1 MALSSQELKRVT
13 ERAVSNI
20 IVREEFIRRLQEGN
34 SLRLKMG
41 FDPSRPDIHL
51 GHVVGL
57 RKLRQLQ
64 DLGHQLILIV
74 GDWTA
79 QIGDPS
85 GRSATRPMLTHDEV
99 MENAQSYLRQFFKV
113 VDRDRAQVVYQS
125 EWFGKFSLAD
135 VIGLT
140 GRFTV
145 AQFLERDDFAKRF
158 ADHRPIAITELLYPL
173 LQAYDSVAIESDVE
187 FGGTD
192 QMFNLLVGR
201 ELQGMMGQRP
211 QQCFLM
217 PILVGTDGVQKMSK
231 SLDNYVGVEEPPDE
245 MFGKI
250 MSLPD
255 ELIVSYFDYLT
266 DAPETE
272 LAEMSEAIAAETVN
286 PMDLKKRLA
295 EEITEVFHDKSAS
308 VAARQRFERVVQ
320 QRSLPEDMP
329 VVSLASLSGPRW
341 SNALVSAGA
350 GLQRQR
356 RKADDKQGRGGAF
369 PSLGPLAQADGRRP
383 VPSSGT
389 GYGGKG
395 WPPSLR
401 FFQGITS
408 PSCSRGAVALLLMHR
423 ASMLTPAPNR

>member
-1 MALSSQELKRVT
+1 MALSPDELWRVT
-13 ERAVSNI
+13 QRGVSNI
-20 IVREEFIRRLQEGN
+20 IVREDFVKMLQEGKP
-34 SLRLKMG
+34 LRLKMG

-85 GRSATRPMLTHDEV
+85 GRSATRPMLTHQEV

-158 ADHRPIAITELLYPL
+158 AEHRPIAITELLYPL
-173 LQAYDSVAIESDVE
+173 LQAYDSVVIQSDVE

-201 ELQGMMGQRP
+201 ELQEMMGHRP

-217 PILVGTDGVQKMSK
+217 PILVGTDGVQEMSK
-231 SLDNYVGVEEPPDE
+231 SLDNYVGVEEPPDD

-255 ELIVSYFDYLT
+255 KLIVSYYEYLT

-272 LAEMSEAIAAETVN
+272 LEEMSQSIEGQTVN

-295 EEITEVFHDKSAS
+295 EEITKAFHDPQ
-308 VAARQRFERVVQ
+308 AAMTARERFERVVQ
-320 QRSLPEDMP
+320 QRSLPDDMP
-329 VVSLASLSGPRW
+329 VVSLSSLSGPRW
-341 SNALVSAGA
+341 SNALVSAGLVSSVSDGKRMINQGA
-350 GLQRQR
+350 VELFPPSGQSHKLTE
-356 RKADDKQGRGGAF
+356 DDRFETPEPGTAVKV
-369 PSLGPLAQADGRRP
+369 GRR
-383 VPSSGT
+383 
-389 GYGGKG
+389 
-395 WPPSLR
+395 R
-401 FFQGITS
+401 FASFQD
-408 PSCSRGAVALLLMHR
+408 
-423 ASMLTPAPNR
+423 

>member
-1 MALSSQELKRVT
+1 MVLSQSDLKRVT
-13 ERAVSNI
+13 ERGVSDI
-20 IVREEFIRRLQEGN
+20 IVRGELVRLLQEGKP
-34 SLRLKMG
+34 LRLKMG

-64 DLGHQLILIV
+64 DLGHQVILIV

-85 GRSATRPMLTHDEV
+85 GRSATRPMLTHEEV

-113 VDRDRAQVVYQS
+113 VDKDRAQVVYQS

-140 GRFTV
+140 GKFTV

-158 ADHRPIAITELLYPL
+158 AEHRPIAITELLYPL

-201 ELQGMMGQRP
+201 ELQGMLGQRP

-231 SLDNYVGVEEPPDE
+231 SLDNYVGVEEPADD

-255 ELIVSYFDYLT
+255 DLIVPYFDYLT
-266 DAPETE
+266 DTPEAE
-272 LAEMSEAIAAETVN
+272 LGSMASDMASERVN

-295 EEITEVFHDKSAS
+295 EEITGFFHDIAAAS
-308 VAARQRFERVVQ
+308 QAREGFERVVQ
-320 QRSLPEDMP
+320 QRALPESMP
-329 VVSLASLSGPRW
+329 VVTISTLTGPRW
-341 SNALVSAGA
+341 SNALVSAGLVNSVSDGKRMIA
-350 GLQRQR
+350 
-356 RKADDKQGRGGAF
+356 QGAVELYPPNG
-369 PSLGPLAQADGRRP
+369 PSWKLREDSQFDAPELGTAIKVGRR
-383 VPSSGT
+383 
-389 GYGGKG
+389 
-395 WPPSLR
+395 R
-401 FFQGITS
+401 FARLEG
-408 PSCSRGAVALLLMHR
+408 
-423 ASMLTPAPNR
+423 

>member
-1 MALSSQELKRVT
+1 MALSPEELKRVA
-13 ERAVSNI
+13 ERGVSNI

-34 SLRLKMG
+34 PLRLKMG

-158 ADHRPIAITELLYPL
+158 AEHRPIAITELLYPL

-217 PILVGTDGVQKMSK
+217 PILVGTDGAQKMSK
-231 SLDNYVGVEEPPDE
+231 SLDNYVGVEEPPDD

-266 DAPETE
+266 DAPEAE
-272 LAEMSEAIAAETVN
+272 LEEMTRSIATETVN

-295 EEITEVFHDKSAS
+295 GEITEVFHDKSSA
-308 VAARQRFERVVQ
+308 VAARERFERVVQ
-320 QRSLPEDMP
+320 QRSLPDDMP
-329 VVSLASLSGPRW
+329 VVSLATLSGPRW
-341 SNALVSAGA
+341 SNALVSAGLVSSV
-350 GLQRQR
+350 GDGKRMIN
-356 RKADDKQGRGGAF
+356 QGAVELF
-369 PSLGPLAQADGRRP
+369 PPSGPSHKLTEDAQFQPPEPGTAVKVGRRRFA
-383 VPSSGT
+383 
-389 GYGGKG
+389 
-395 WPPSLR
+395 SL
-401 FFQGITS
+401 Q
-408 PSCSRGAVALLLMHR
+408 P
-423 ASMLTPAPNR
+423 